1 MFPVEKLTQFESTNA
16 SYRILKP
23 WWDVFTDYLSAAMLL
38 IALSAGAMQA
48 LQGDLICLPTAECNF
63 NLNKVAS
70 DSRNGSIPVST
81 SFLRANR
88 SFCQKYYASATRD
101 SRMTVI
107 AFTKLEDR
115 RQYDFVDAQ
124 CGQEALHWFAS
135 YLPLILF
142 FQAAIL
148 VIVDNFWL
156 KFPKTSSTIDHFV
169 KLVLECFNSSGTCL
183 DVSNVLWGTNISDKA
198 ESNVTED
205 IEQGT
210 RERDKLLPEGP
221 LAVQNSS
228 TETDKDPTS
237 AFELSE
243 AIKAK
248 TLCEKIRHFR
258 KDVESY
264 QKHRFLV
271 GIYLAQAFIQCV
283 FSLVSFIFNVWHH
296 NKVRSTLKCDIDGT
310 IDGHYDF
317 FKCSYGIAA
326 YFRVSLVIFYVL
338 ITVYCLLCVLICL
351 WTAYVWKFKTPFSFK
366 EVRRFDTEA
375 LKLGDINDAHGDL
388 ALMLHLLNEYNKLY
402 VYRFA
407 VFLSQKNEK
416 SLKNFI
422 LWKEWPLD
430 KLQRMSTE
438 NGTKLRL
445 NSLSGIPKTIF
456 QLSELESLTLVDCT
470 LTEEDFDPEDWRKL
484 ELRSLSLV
492 RCRLESI
499 PEAIFQNCESL
510 ETLNLSYNRIKSVPE
525 NIAALHYLHTLDI
538 AGNQVTEGVE
548 HIMKIESLTVLN
560 LREND
565 SLQNVPNEIVVHP
578 GIRKLFVNGTVV
590 SNMSAEM
597 KHNLQGVIDTG
608 RRSPDDATV
617 IEYSPSKAPH
627 IEKVRNDREKVYKM
641 TSKPKGLAL
650 IFKVVTYYYEMG
662 DTYGSDVDGE
672 RLEKLFKG
680 IGYNVQV
687 IRGPPSARD
696 FETQLKDL
704 LANHAIGDSVIVAV
718 LARASNQGMIC
729 CNGDIFSV
737 NKIVSIL
744 GNADIYLGKPK
755 LIFIQGYRGS
765 HLPPVRIAAGG
776 SMIYVPAISRN
787 PVESDAASLD
797 ARQDEERE
805 DSDSLPL
812 GIPAHSDVLIAY
824 HATRP
829 GFVSYRNLRKGSWY
843 IQRLVE
849 VFSQYAFEEDVLSLL
864 TFVNYNVSRKYKTMR
879 GFRQIPAPQSTLTK
893 KLFFLPGYFE
903 DDNHSSAASTSI

>member
-1 MFPVEKLTQFESTNA
+1 MFPVEKLSQFESTHA

-23 WWDVFTDYLSAAMLL
+23 WWDVFTDYLTQAILI

-48 LQGDLICLPTAECNF
+48 LQGDLTCLPAAECNF
-63 NLNKVAS
+63 NLNKVAN
-70 DSRNGSIPVST
+70 DSRNGSIPVSS
-81 SFLRANR
+81 SFPRANR

-107 AFTKLEDR
+107 AYTKLEDR

-124 CGQEALHWFAS
+124 CGQEALHCFAS
-135 YLPLILF
+135 YLPFILF
-142 FQAAIL
+142 LQAAIL
-148 VIVDNFWL
+148 MIVDNFWL

-183 DVSNVLWGTNISDKA
+183 DVSNVLWGTSISDEA

-210 RERDKLLPEGP
+210 RERDKLLQEDPV
-221 LAVQNSS
+221 AVRNPS
-228 TETDKDPTS
+228 TETDRDPTS
-237 AFELSE
+237 AFELSD

-248 TLCEKIRHFR
+248 TLCEKIGHFR
-258 KDVESY
+258 KDVELH
-264 QKHRFLV
+264 QKHRFW
-271 GIYLAQAFIQCV
+271 GIYLAQAFIQCLL
-283 FSLVSFIFNVWHH
+283 SLAFFIFNVCHH

-326 YFRVSLVIFYVL
+326 YFRLSLVTFYVL
-338 ITVYCLLCVLICL
+338 ITAYCLLCVFICL

-375 LKLGDINDAHGDL
+375 LKLGDIDDAHGDL

-456 QLSELESLTLVDCT
+456 QLSELESLTLEDCT

-492 RCRLESI
+492 RCCLESI
-499 PEAIFQNCESL
+499 PKAIFQNCKFL
-510 ETLNLSYNRIKSVPE
+510 ETLDLSYNRIKSVPK
-525 NIAALHYLHTLDI
+525 NIAALHLLHTLDI

-548 HIMKIESLTVLN
+548 HIMKIERLTVLN

-565 SLQNVPNEIVVHP
+565 SLQNVPNEIVDHE

-597 KHNLQGVIDTG
+597 KQKLQGVIDTG
-608 RRSPDDATV
+608 MRFPDDITV
-617 IEYSPSKAPH
+617 IEYSPSKAPN
-627 IEKVRNDREKVYKM
+627 IENARNDREKVYKM

-650 IFKVVTYYYEMG
+650 IFKVVSYYNQM
-662 DTYGSDVDGE
+662 DDRPGSNVDAE

-687 IRGPPSARD
+687 HRDPPSAWD

-704 LANHAIGDSVIVAV
+704 LAKHAIGDSVIVAV
-718 LARASNQGMIC
+718 MAHGSNEGVIC
-729 CNGDIFSV
+729 SNGDTFSV

-755 LIFIQGYRGS
+755 LIFIQACRGS
-765 HLPPVRIAAGG
+765 RIHVLAG
-776 SMIYVPAISRN
+776 SRMYVPLKTRI
-787 PVESDAASLD
+787 PVESDGASLD
-797 ARQDEERE
+797 ARQDE
-805 DSDSLPL
+805 
-812 GIPAHSDVLIAY
+812 AHSDVLIGY
-824 HATRP
+824 ATLP
-829 GFVSYRNLRKGSWY
+829 DFLSYQNLQQGSWY
-843 IQRLVE
+843 IQSLVE

-864 TFVNYNVSRKYKTMR
+864 TFVNYKASGKFKTMR

-903 DDNHSSAASTSI
+903 DDDHSSAASTST